1 MPLRTLRK
9 PDPIKVYRTVMLN
22 ASTGY
27 PLVRKLGHLGLE
39 QLDDPQNRS
48 PPLDLTD
55 QQTTLF

>member
-22 ASTGY
+22 ASIGY
-27 PLVRKLGHLGLE
+27 PLVRKLGHLSLE
-39 QLDDPQNRS
+39 QPDDPQNRS